1 MMEFRIEH
9 DSLGEVKVPK
19 DALFGPQTQRSLHN
33 FNIGRTMPM
42 EVIYALLKIK
52 KAVAF
57 VNHKNHTL
65 DDEKYIAINK
75 AINKLIDGD
84 YKDAFPLHV
93 YQTGSGTQTNMN
105 VNEVVANMANKLHP
119 NAHVHPN
126 DHVNQSQSSNDTF
139 PTAMMMAAYQATNS
153 VIKTVENLI
162 ASFDKKQTEFAS
174 IIKIGRTHL
183 QDATPITVGQEI
195 SGWTS
200 TLEHD
205 VMTLNAIKQSLL
217 ELPIGGTAVGTGL
230 NTKNGFDQDVVDT
243 INNNENTNYKVAE
256 NKFHGL
262 ADHSEITSVHGIFK
276 TLASDL
282 IKIGNDIRFLSSG
295 PRAGYN
301 ELSIPSNEPGSSI
314 MPGKVNPTQI
324 EALTMVSAKV
334 FGNDATITFA
344 NSQGNFEMNVYKP
357 IIIDSFLESTE
368 LLNES
373 INSFT
378 EKLVDGLT
386 VNVDHIK
393 ELLNN
398 SLMLVT
404 ALSPHIGYEKSAKIA
419 QWAEKNNTTLKESAK
434 HFNIDEA
441 DFKKWVN
448 VSKMTHPNK

>member
-1 MMEFRIEH
+1 MMDFRIEH

-33 FNIGRTMPM
+33 FNIGRTMPI

-57 VNHKNHTL
+57 VNHKNKTL
-65 DDEKYIAINK
+65 DDEKYIAIDE

-139 PTAMMMAAYQATNS
+139 PTAMMMAAYQATSS

-195 SGWTS
+195 SGWKS

-262 ADHSEITSVHGIFK
+262 ADHSEITSVHGI
-276 TLASDL
+276 L
-282 IKIGNDIRFLSSG
+282 R
-295 PRAGYN
+295 PWH
-301 ELSIPSNEPGSSI
+301 
-314 MPGKVNPTQI
+314 
-324 EALTMVSAKV
+324 
-334 FGNDATITFA
+334 
-344 NSQGNFEMNVYKP
+344 P
-357 IIIDSFLESTE
+357 I
-368 LLNES
+368 
-373 INSFT
+373 
-378 EKLVDGLT
+378 
-386 VNVDHIK
+386 
-393 ELLNN
+393 
-398 SLMLVT
+398 
-404 ALSPHIGYEKSAKIA
+404 
-419 QWAEKNNTTLKESAK
+419 
-434 HFNIDEA
+434 
-441 DFKKWVN
+441 
-448 VSKMTHPNK
+448 